1 MGQQNVGRQQ
11 TEEGQ
16 RVKVWVLQ
24 GSYENELFSSV
35 HLTEKGCVL
44 ACICDVLDFLGVV
57 NEECARRV
65 MSDLLTHLDKQ
76 PPELIEWD
84 FEKMSSMTRKQ
95 LWKIF
100 HDWTETVWDTMCDRS
115 YYIDAG
121 PYTIQA

>member
-1 MGQQNVGRQQ
+1 M
-11 TEEGQ
+11 
-16 RVKVWVLQ
+16 KVWVLQ

-44 ACICDVLDFLGVV
+44 ACSSDGWDFLGVD

-65 MSDLLTHLDKQ
+65 MSDHLTHLDKQ

-95 LWKIF
+95 LWKNF
-100 HDWTETVWDTMCDRS
+100 HDWTETVWDTMSDRS

-121 PYTIQA
+121 PYTIHA